1 LASRVLHLLKWAP
14 YGLLAVGAA
23 LLGCG
28 IIIGVKSD
36 DAPQLAYIMDVA
48 GVLLLAFG
56 LTLYLFTEGVAG
68 RRTGN

>member
-1 LASRVLHLLKWAP
+1 LLKWAP

-56 LTLYLFTEGVAG
+56 LTLYLFTEGVVG